1 MNAFY
6 QHVND
11 NEQKMIDNLFTIK
24 RSLLDI
30 FNIKDD
36 SFRRDDCFTLKING
50 IDKIYGRYQ
59 NDKITFEVEGIE
71 SIHRYDEEKATKHIR
86 ESVVNK
92 MKNQVDKFYKTKY
105 SRYGVKF
112 SFTELTEDVIHDIML
127 LVNSTKAKVRP
138 KNIERW

>member
-6 QHVND
+6 QHVNN

-36 SFRRDDCFTLKING
+36 GFRDSSFFLKING
-50 IDKIYGRYQ
+50 LDRIYGRYQ
-59 NDKITFEVEGIE
+59 NNKITFEVEGIE
-71 SIHRYDEEKATKHIR
+71 STHRYDEEKATKHIR

-92 MKNQVDKFYKTKY
+92 MKNQVDKFYETKY

-138 KNIERW
+138 KNIGRW

>member
-1 MNAFY
+1 MSTFY
-6 QHVND
+6 QHVNN
-11 NEQKMIDNLFTIK
+11 NEQKMINNLFTIK

-30 FNIKDD
+30 FNITDD
-36 SFRRDDCFTLKING
+36 SFIKDDRFTLKING
-50 IDKIYGRYQ
+50 LDRICGKYKD
-59 NDKITFEVEGIE
+59 NKITFKVKGIE

-92 MKNQVDKFYKTKY
+92 MKNQVDKFYKAEY
-105 SRYGVKF
+105 SRYGVEF

-127 LVNSTKAKVRP
+127 LVNSTNAKVRP

>member
-6 QHVND
+6 QHINN

-36 SFRRDDCFTLKING
+36 SFKNDDSFYLKING
-50 IDKIYGRYQ
+50 LDRICGKYKD
-59 NDKITFEVEGIE
+59 NKITFKVKGIE
-71 SIHRYDEEKATKHIR
+71 SIHRYDEEKATKHVR
-86 ESVVNK
+86 ESVINK
-92 MKNQVDKFYKTKY
+92 MKNQVDKFCKAEY
-105 SRYGVKF
+105 SRYIVAF

-127 LVNSTKAKVRP
+127 LVNSTNAKVRP

>member
-6 QHVND
+6 QHVNN

-30 FNIKDD
+30 FNIKDNGFRD
-36 SFRRDDCFTLKING
+36 SSFFLKING
-50 IDKIYGRYQ
+50 LDRIYCYYKD
-59 NDKITFEVEGIE
+59 NKITFEVEGIE
-71 SIHRYDEEKATKHIR
+71 STHRYDEEKATKHIR

-92 MKNQVDKFYKTKY
+92 MKNQVDKFYETKY

-112 SFTELTEDVIHDIML
+112 SFTELTEDVIYDIML

>member
-6 QHVND
+6 QHVNN
-11 NEQKMIDNLFTIK
+11 NEQKMINNLFTIK

-36 SFRRDDCFTLKING
+36 SFKRDDSFTLKING

-59 NDKITFEVEGIE
+59 DDKITFEVNGIE
-71 SIHRYDEEKATKHIR
+71 SNHRYDEEKATKHIR

-92 MKNQVDKFYKTKY
+92 MKNQVDKFYKVEY

-112 SFTELTEDVIHDIML
+112 SFAELTEDVIYDIML